1 MTEYIGP
8 GSPSHRLSC
17 LLRELSIRFPG
28 VHNLTMSDP
37 PEPKYIAVID
47 SIRADLAAANA
58 ELTRYRAMEEWLRSH
73 PNDCFFDVMN
83 GGKFQFTS
91 DYEQH
96 NYDQDDT
103 LLGAFDQMMI
113 RRASGEGRQK

>member
-1 MTEYIGP
+1 MDPIDPADEREWEI
-8 GSPSHRLSC
+8 HRAF
-17 LLRELSIRFPG
+17 EKK
-28 VHNLTMSDP
+28 DK
-37 PEPKYIAVID
+37 EIAAL
-47 SIRADLAAANA
+47 RADLAAANA

-113 RRASGEGRQK
+113 RRASGEGR